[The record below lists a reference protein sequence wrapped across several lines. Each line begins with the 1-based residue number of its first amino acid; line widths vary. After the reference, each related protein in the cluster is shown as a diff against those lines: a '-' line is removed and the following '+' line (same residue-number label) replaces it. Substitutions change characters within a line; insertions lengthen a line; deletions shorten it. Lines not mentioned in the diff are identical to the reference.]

1 MIKEVCPICG
11 SKEIVCLDKSAK
23 KYRCCSCDDTFVL
36 EEKPKVAERIIEN
49 KDNKNVLTAAE
60 IYKTVIGSICEITS
74 EFNNGSSQGT
84 GFYISDNGYL
94 ITNCHVVIDR
104 KANGKYELCDEL
116 YSCKSKSVDYD
127 ELEVVYI
134 DPKNDLALLKGNT
147 KSVKPLK
154 LADRLPEIGET
165 VVAIGN
171 SKGEG
176 LALVNGVVSDVNRD
190 FQGHPAFLFNAL
202 VAHGCSG
209 GPIFN
214 AKGEVCGV
222 TVGGRDDA
230 EGMKYGI
237 PIETLRKFIKTAE
250 AEKNLTILLI

>member
-1 MIKEVCPICG
+1 MKEICPICG

-23 KYRCCSCDDTFVL
+23 KYRCRSCDETFAP
-36 EEKPKVAERIIEN
+36 EEKPAPKSS
-49 KDNKNVLTAAE
+49 LSAAE

-74 EFNNGSSQGT
+74 EFEDESSQGT
-84 GFYISDNGYL
+84 GFYISDTGYM
-94 ITNCHVVIDR
+94 ITNCHVVIGR
-104 KANGKYELCDEL
+104 NSNGKYELCTDV
-116 YSCKSKSVDYD
+116 YSCKSKSVDYN
-127 ELEVVYI
+127 ELEIVYV
-134 DPKNDLALLKGNT
+134 DPKNDLALLKDNA
-147 KSVKPLK
+147 KIFKPLK
-154 LADRLPEIGET
+154 LADKLPEIGET

-176 LALVNGVVSDVNRD
+176 LALVNGIVSDVNRD

-202 VAHGCSG
+202 VSHGCSG

-222 TVGGRDDA
+222 TVGCHKEA

-237 PIETLRKFIKTAE
+237 PIETLRKFIHS
-250 AEKNLTILLI
+250 AEKEKNITIVLS

>member
-1 MIKEVCPICG
+1 MLTEACPICG

-23 KYRCCSCDDTFVL
+23 KYRCRSCDETFVL
-36 EEKPKVAERIIEN
+36 EEKPKVVEKIIE
-49 KDNKNVLTAAE
+49 KTPDKSELSAAE

-74 EFNNGSSQGT
+74 EFEDESSQGT
-84 GFYISDNGYL
+84 GFYISANGYM

-104 KANGKYELCDEL
+104 KPNGKYELCDDV

-134 DPKNDLALLKGNT
+134 DPKNDLALLKGDVR
-147 KSVKPLK
+147 SVKPLK
-154 LADRLPEIGET
+154 LADKLPEIGET

-176 LALVNGVVSDVNRD
+176 LALVNGIVSDTNRD

-202 VAHGCSG
+202 VSHGCSG

-214 AKGEVCGV
+214 GKGEVCGV

-237 PIETLRKFIKTAE
+237 PVETLHKFIKAAE
-250 AEKNLTILLI
+250 AEKNITIVLH